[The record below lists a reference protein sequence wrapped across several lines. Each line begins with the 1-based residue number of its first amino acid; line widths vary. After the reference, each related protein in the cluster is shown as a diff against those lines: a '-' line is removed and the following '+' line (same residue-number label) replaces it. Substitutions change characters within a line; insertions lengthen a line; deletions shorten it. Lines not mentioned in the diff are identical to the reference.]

1 MGSEKLVSQKTKQ
14 IKISLRILL
23 KISRAM
29 SLLRRCPNML
39 KEAVNV
45 HHQLTRRISMSSI
58 SNERFGTSEG
68 GSGRTWDKGGIG
80 MGGKDAGLAT
90 QIKPDV
96 GKGKAYQVPEFF
108 AYNSYSYF
116 DVEKE
121 MVAQRVAQPSSG
133 LSEYWGDAEKGKS

>member
-1 MGSEKLVSQKTKQ
+1 
-14 IKISLRILL
+14 
-23 KISRAM
+23 M
-29 SLLRRCPNML
+29 SC
-39 KEAVNV
+39 
-45 HHQLTRRISMSSI
+45 I

-68 GSGRTWDKGGIG
+68 GSGWTWDKGGIG
-80 MGGKDAGLAT
+80 MGGKDAGISMITISKQLIVSLMSYRLRIQNPIWQFCFISTGLAT